1 LDFKDL
7 GELAIEED
15 IFQFMK
21 ESEAPYMCKPHM
33 SIFNISLYR
42 GDSLIEHGALSCN
55 GDLEVYLAND
65 PKIRLEHRV
74 RFSIVAD
81 LSLLHPD
88 ALARLK
94 KWPWIFKKLLAVINK
109 YIGFHPDFNEI
120 GKRGRISDL
129 EFNIMYNMFTGKD
142 TTRLDG
148 KYDRRNLFAD
158 IDPRKVRE
166 YINNTIQSN
175 TIQFQSIIA
184 LKREGY

>member
-1 LDFKDL
+1 
-7 GELAIEED
+7 
-15 IFQFMK
+15 
-21 ESEAPYMCKPHM
+21 M

-55 GDLEVYLAND
+55 SELEVYLANA
-65 PKIRLEHRV
+65 PKIRMEHRV

-142 TTRLDG
+142 TMRLDG